1 MRLFF
6 LSVCVCVGKRQN
18 DREGEM
24 RREAGKRNVK
34 LGDVCWQRRHSGLG
48 GWAVLTG
55 KVAPPPPSLFTV
67 ELRTDPRLGRRCE
80 HHKGRTFLAILVDVH
95 LSESFPASAR
105 WWFAL
110 AAADLVWWHV
120 ARCKLHGARCTVH
133 SSGCCSFD
141 VRRILRVRLFAHF
154 SWLFAF
160 NSLAVAV
167 FAHNN
172 NNKSSNNSNNG
183 SGSYNTEQH

>member
-1 MRLFF
+1 MTEREKKE
-6 LSVCVCVGKRQN
+6 KRKEQ
-18 DREGEM
+18 
-24 RREAGKRNVK
+24 GKRNVK
-34 LGDVCWQRRHSGLG
+34 LGDVCWQRSGG
-48 GWAVLTG
+48 PWAVLNG

-110 AAADLVWWHV
+110 AAADLLCCGTLYAASYTV
-120 ARCKLHGARCTVH
+120 HGAQFRLLLVVLLL
-133 SSGCCSFD
+133 D

>member
-6 LSVCVCVGKRQN
+6 LSVCVCVQTSKWPRGRDEERGGKKKC
-18 DREGEM
+18 EI
-24 RREAGKRNVK
+24 RRRVLAAEAQ
-34 LGDVCWQRRHSGLG
+34 WSG
-48 GWAVLTG
+48 GWAVLNG

>member
-48 GWAVLTG
+48 GWAVLNG

-95 LSESFPASAR
+95 LSESFPASA
-105 WWFAL
+105 
-110 AAADLVWWHV
+110 
-120 ARCKLHGARCTVH
+120 G
-133 SSGCCSFD
+133 
-141 VRRILRVRLFAHF
+141 
-154 SWLFAF
+154 
-160 NSLAVAV
+160 
-167 FAHNN
+167 
-172 NNKSSNNSNNG
+172 
-183 SGSYNTEQH
+183 